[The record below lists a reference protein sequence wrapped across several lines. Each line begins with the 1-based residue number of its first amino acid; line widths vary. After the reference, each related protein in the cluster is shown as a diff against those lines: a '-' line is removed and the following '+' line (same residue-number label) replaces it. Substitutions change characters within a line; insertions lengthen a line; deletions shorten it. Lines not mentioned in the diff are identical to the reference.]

1 MTPDYLSQE
10 VAKYQSTVQP
20 YVTKEPDSTHLGL
33 TPSQYEEVAAA
44 IPQEI
49 ESNYQDYLDSLKKPM
64 PFFIGIPEKD
74 ENGKLK
80 VRWDAAYDL
89 KGQKMTYKVEVAKD
103 FEFKDVIH
111 TEEGL
116 SLPETV
122 LDMPEKGHYF
132 ARVTATN
139 EAGESRDAFD
149 YYVTEAG
156 KHFGVKSF
164 FIQSDGKISEDVYEE

>member
-1 MTPDYLSQE
+1 
-10 VAKYQSTVQP
+10 
-20 YVTKEPDSTHLGL
+20 
-33 TPSQYEEVAAA
+33 
-44 IPQEI
+44 
-49 ESNYQDYLDSLKKPM
+49 
-64 PFFIGIPEKD
+64 
-74 ENGKLK
+74 
-80 VRWDAAYDL
+80 
-89 KGQKMTYKVEVAKD
+89 MTYKVEVAKD

-116 SLPETV
+116 TLPETV

-139 EAGESRDAFD
+139 EAGETRHAFD